1 MANVVI
7 NGSPAE
13 YPLLASEA
21 ALEDLI
27 IAAHGLHKTYDT
39 GTVPVHALR
48 GVDLEVARGEMVAI
62 MGPSGCGKTTLLN
75 CLSGLDE
82 IDEGQVVID
91 GVVLHHLADD
101 QRSDYRARHM
111 GFVFQL
117 YNLLPVLSSVEN
129 VEMPLLVSGVGAGEA
144 RRRSLEMLD
153 LVGLTDRARHLPGEL
168 SGGQRQ
174 RVTIARALVNQP
186 AIVWA
191 DEPTGD
197 LDSETAGGIIDLMCE
212 LNQSNGQSFVL
223 VTHSIEVGSRAH
235 RIVRMRD
242 GVIVDDGHGP
252 DKLPPSSTSTR
263 ASSEG

>member
-1 MANVVI
+1 MK
-7 NGSPAE
+7 
-13 YPLLASEA
+13 
-21 ALEDLI
+21 DLI
-27 IAAHGLHKTYDT
+27 VSARGLHKTYDT
-39 GTVPVHALR
+39 GTVSVHALH
-48 GVDLEVARGEMVAI
+48 GVDLEVTRGEMVAI

-117 YNLLPVLSSVEN
+117 YNLLPVLSSIEN

-153 LVGLTDRARHLPGEL
+153 LVGLTDRARHAPGEL

-186 AIVWA
+186 GIVWA

-197 LDSETAGGIIDLMCE
+197 LDSETAGGIIDLMCD
-212 LNQSNGQSFVL
+212 LNRANGQTFVL
-223 VTHSIEVGSRAH
+223 VTHSNEVGSRAH

-242 GVIVDDGHGP
+242 GEIVDDGNGP
-252 DKLPPSSTSTR
+252 GKLPLTTANPR
-263 ASSEG
+263 ASSET